1 MVKRMINRIIDAVT
15 EDTSRLSTNERLER
29 LEESRD
35 RLIFIQIA
43 NLAIIIY
50 MYLTLMTVLFFKKA
64 L

>member
-1 MVKRMINRIIDAVT
+1 MVKRMINRIIDAVV

-50 MYLTLMTVLFFKKA
+50 MYLKLMRVA
-64 L
+64 

>member
-50 MYLTLMTVLFFKKA
+50 MYLKLMTVL
-64 L
+64 